1 MKIHRPISCL
11 ITDGTSRPDTF
22 DHDRRRVAD
31 IGRKAVDQR
40 VSMIQLRE
48 KGLPA
53 RQLFDLAGELAEIVS
68 GSETRL
74 LINDRADIAAAS
86 GADGVHLTSRS
97 MRADDVRRTFGSE
110 MLIGVSCHSAIDVE
124 LAADGGADF
133 AVFGPVFSTPR
144 KSALGVEAL
153 AAACTVR
160 PEFTVLALGGVDS
173 SNVERVLESGARG
186 AAAIRAM
193 ADDRLI
199 RKLRELDGRE

>member
-1 MKIHRPISCL
+1 MKLHRPISYL

-22 DHDRRRVAD
+22 EHDRRRIAD

-48 KGLPA
+48 KGLPT
-53 RQLFDLAGELAEIVS
+53 RQLFELAGELAEIVS

-86 GADGVHLTSRS
+86 GADGVHMTSRS
-97 MRADDVRRTFGSE
+97 LRADDVRGAFGNE

-124 LAADGGADF
+124 LAAERGADF
-133 AVFGPVFSTPR
+133 AVFGPVFSTPG
-144 KSALGVEAL
+144 KFALGVEAL

-160 PEFTVLALGGVDS
+160 PEFTVLALGGVDA
-173 SNVERVLESGARG
+173 SNVEQVLAAGARG

-199 RKLRELDGRE
+199 RRLRELDGRE